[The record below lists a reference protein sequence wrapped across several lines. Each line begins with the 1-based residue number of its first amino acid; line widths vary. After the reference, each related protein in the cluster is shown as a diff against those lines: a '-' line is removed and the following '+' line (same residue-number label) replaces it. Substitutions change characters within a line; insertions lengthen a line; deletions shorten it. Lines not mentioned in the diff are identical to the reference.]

1 MFRRQ
6 FITYSLAAT
15 AASSTAL
22 TSMAMA
28 QEVKKA
34 EVIEMV
40 LGNPDAAVT
49 VTEYASFTCPHC
61 ATFHKDVMPGLKAE
75 YIDTG
80 KIKFVYREV
89 YFDRLG
95 LWGGM
100 LARCGGTEKYFGIA
114 DMLYK
119 RQREW
124 TKGEGGAEIAENLY
138 KIGRIAGLKNE
149 DMEACLQDQDM
160 AKALVAEF
168 QKNAEADNVT
178 GTPTV
183 LINERK
189 LDAGENSLS
198 TIKQLLDEQLES

>member
-1 MFRRQ
+1 
-6 FITYSLAAT
+6 
-15 AASSTAL
+15 
-22 TSMAMA
+22 MAWA
-28 QEVKKA
+28 QETKKG
-34 EVIEMV
+34 EVVDMF

-49 VTEYASFTCPHC
+49 MTEYASFTCPHC
-61 ATFHKDVMPGLKAE
+61 ATFHTTVMPNLKSE

-100 LARCGGTEKYFGIA
+100 LARCGGPEKYFGIT

-124 TKGEGGAEIAENLY
+124 TKGEGAEIAQNLY
-138 KIGRIAGLKNE
+138 KIGRIAGLKNA

-168 QKNAEADNVT
+168 QKNADADGINS
-178 GTPTV
+178 TPTI
-183 LINERK
+183 LINGVNHGNKSYAEF
-189 LDAGENSLS
+189 
-198 TIKQLLDEQLES
+198 